1 MNEKIVLSKVVEV
14 QINNKVYKVGSLSM
28 AKLIEI
34 SPKIDKLAKV
44 REIDKQV
51 ELFTE
56 ILYDILSEYNE
67 GITKDQIKK
76 EITVEAGI
84 KILQMATG
92 QNLLSNLTPNLEIK

>member
-1 MNEKIVLSKVVEV
+1 MSEKIVLSKIVEV

-34 SPKIDKLAKV
+34 SPKVDKLGKV
-44 REIDKQV
+44 KEISKQI
-51 ELFTE
+51 ELFVD
-56 ILYDILSEYNE
+56 ILYDILKEYNE
-67 GITKDQIKK
+67 GITKEQIKN

-92 QNLLSNLTPNLEIK
+92 QNLLTNLPFEGLKE